1 MKKIIIVSAVVLLIA
16 SAVYIL
22 VWTDKTPLTAGE
34 GTATPAAGAAK
45 QAATQNTQANSATS
59 AVDATASTQAA
70 EADDTPELSPEMKE
84 SLRKMLFQ
92 HGPKTT
98 IQHPDGR
105 IEMPMNG
112 RYTQMPVAIQKPDGT
127 IVIREYSVV
136 PENKNEKP

>member
-16 SAVYIL
+16 SAVYIFEF
-22 VWTDKTPLTAGE
+22 TAPSVSTTG
-34 GTATPAAGAAK
+34 AAPSAPAAQANGSAVPAANNAAQ
-45 QAATQNTQANSATS
+45 QADNSATS
-59 AVDATASTQAA
+59 AGAQAQ
-70 EADDTPELSPEMKE
+70 ADDTPELSPEMKE

-98 IQHPDGR
+98 ITHPDGT

>member
-16 SAVYIL
+16 SAVYIF
-22 VWTDKTPLTAGE
+22 VSTAPSVSEQG
-34 GTATPAAGAAK
+34 AAVSAPAAQANGSAMQAGNSPATQADHSATGAAA
-45 QAATQNTQANSATS
+45 QTQ
-59 AVDATASTQAA
+59 
-70 EADDTPELSPEMKE
+70 ADDTPELSPEMKE

-98 IQHPDGR
+98 TTHPDGT